1 MKLFRMIVI
10 ATALAMFAGMNAF
23 AAEKEI
29 KDVDPSDWAYKS
41 IKMLVDKGY
50 LALYEDGTFRG
61 DQPLSRTVFAAALA
75 KLIDQIQR
83 GDLKIG
89 GADMAQV
96 KKLSDEFRAEIADY
110 ESKIGSIE
118 KRVSDIESGKVV
130 IQTDISKATVEFRD
144 KYDKLAAENEQLRKD
159 LNALSEDL
167 NNQLNDVRAAL
178 DKERS
183 DRKKAQST
191 MWLGIGLAAIVG
203 VAVN

>member
-110 ESKIGSIE
+110 ESKMGSLE